1 MLGMRRLLIRVSP
14 ALQLTRVTTAFAA
27 VANVWFV
34 ILWTRAMGS
43 AAGGGVE
50 PGIGSVHTAPLW
62 VLLAGGAANA
72 LGLFA
77 YATAL
82 NDVLDW
88 RRDQALRPGRPLP
101 SGRMSMETAVTLVVV
116 TLGVAVLGATVLGI
130 AAVVLTMLVAGA
142 ILAFNGAGRFVPA
155 VGLVMLG
162 LIYAGQMVVPN
173 LNLRFVWP
181 VWLVMTHALGVAAMV
196 HVVGRKVPTVSGRA
210 AAASVAGWAFWS
222 VVILGFGYARGGV
235 GSGDGGVL
243 RGDLWPDWIR
253 PWAWVGPTTLAGL
266 FALLCWRR
274 VHTLGPGTR
283 AADKIARYGAL
294 WLALYACA
302 WLVGQ
307 RLWPEAAILGG
318 LTLAGFLGMTIL
330 REAFA
335 LIEHPVEYRR

>member
-1 MLGMRRLLIRVSP
+1 MRRLLIRVSP

-34 ILWTRAMGS
+34 ILWTRAMPQ
-43 AAGGGVE
+43 E
-50 PGIGSVHTAPLW
+50 PGIEAIKSAPLW
-62 VLLAGGAANA
+62 LLLVGAAANA

-101 SGRMSMETAVTLVVV
+101 SGRMSMEAAVTLVVV
-116 TLGVAVLGATVLGI
+116 TLFVAVLGATVLGI
-130 AAVVLTMLVAGA
+130 AAVVLTMLLAGA
-142 ILAFNGAGRFVPA
+142 ILVFNAAGRFVPA

-181 VWLVMTHALGVAAMV
+181 VWLVMTHALAVAAIV
-196 HVVGRKVPTVSGRA
+196 HVIGRKVPTVSGRA
-210 AAASVAGWAFWS
+210 AAASLAGWAFWS
-222 VVILGFGYARGGV
+222 VVILGFGYWRGGQT
-235 GSGDGGVL
+235 GDADPS
-243 RGDLWPDWIR
+243 GDLWPNWIR
-253 PWAWVGPTTLAGL
+253 AWAWAGPLALSGL

-274 VHTLGPGTR
+274 VHVLGPGTR

-302 WLVGQ
+302 WLAGQ

-335 LIEHPVEYRR
+335 LIEHPVEYRK

>member
-1 MLGMRRLLIRVSP
+1 MRRLLIRVSP

-34 ILWTRAMGS
+34 ILWTRA
-43 AAGGGVE
+43 VEHE
-50 PGIGSVHTAPLW
+50 PGIGPISSAPLW
-62 VLLAGGAANA
+62 LLLTGGAANA

-88 RRDQALRPGRPLP
+88 RRDQSLRPGRPLP
-101 SGRMSMETAVTLVVV
+101 SGRMSMEAAVTLVVI

-142 ILAFNGAGRFVPA
+142 ILLFNAAGRFVPA
-155 VGLVMLG
+155 VGLTMLG

-181 VWLVMTHALGVAAMV
+181 VWLVMTHALAVGAAV
-196 HVVGRKVPTVSGRA
+196 HIVGRKVPVVSGRA
-210 AAASVAGWAFWS
+210 AGSSVAGWLFWS
-222 VVILGFGYARGGV
+222 IVILGFGYWRSAID
-235 GSGDGGVL
+235 GSPE
-243 RGDLWPDWIR
+243 RSSLWPEWIR
-253 PWAWVGPTTLAGL
+253 PWAWAGPMVLAAL
-266 FALLCWRR
+266 FVLLCWRR
-274 VHTLGPGTR
+274 VHTLGLGAR

-294 WLALYACA
+294 WLALYSCA
-302 WLVGQ
+302 WLAGQ
-307 RLWPEAAILGG
+307 RLWPETLILAG